1 MVTSLDGFNQKL
13 NVKRKPLSNI
23 HDKTLQFYLHKS
35 ITQAYPLR
43 KKNHNAAFLR
53 EMSHSFQSSS
63 LIFIRRE
70 QSQGRHMAD

>member
-43 KKNHNAAFLR
+43 KKKIIMLPFSAR
-53 EMSHSFQSSS
+53 
-63 LIFIRRE
+63 
-70 QSQGRHMAD
+70 